1 MPDDGTIG
9 DKQEDV
15 ENLLSSLL
23 GNSEEI
29 TEEAEKIAKEQ
40 AIIRISAEKR
50 RSHYVTVIDIDSSDI
65 RMLEIDELTKELK
78 RRLAAGGT
86 IKGNKIEI
94 QGDHRYK
101 IREILKE
108 FGFNP
113 ENIFINEEIIVVER
127 K

>member
-1 MPDDGTIG
+1 V
-9 DKQEDV
+9 ED
-15 ENLLSSLL
+15 LLSSLL
-23 GNSEEI
+23 GNNEEI
-29 TEEAEKIAKEQ
+29 TEEIAKEQ
-40 AIIRISAEKR
+40 AIVRISAEKR

-65 RMLEIDELTKELK
+65 RKLEIDDLTKELK

-101 IREILKE
+101 VREILKE
-108 FGFNP
+108 FGFKP
-113 ENIFINEEIIVVER
+113 ENIFVNEDIIVVER

>member
-1 MPDDGTIG
+1 MSDYGTIG
-9 DKQEDV
+9 EKQDNVED
-15 ENLLSSLL
+15 LLSSLL
-23 GNSEEI
+23 GNNEEI
-29 TEEAEKIAKEQ
+29 TEEIAKEQ
-40 AIIRISAEKR
+40 AIVRISAEKR

-65 RMLEIDELTKELK
+65 RKLEIDDLTKELK

-101 IREILKE
+101 VREILKE
-108 FGFNP
+108 FGFKP
-113 ENIFINEEIIVVER
+113 ENIFVNEDIIVVER